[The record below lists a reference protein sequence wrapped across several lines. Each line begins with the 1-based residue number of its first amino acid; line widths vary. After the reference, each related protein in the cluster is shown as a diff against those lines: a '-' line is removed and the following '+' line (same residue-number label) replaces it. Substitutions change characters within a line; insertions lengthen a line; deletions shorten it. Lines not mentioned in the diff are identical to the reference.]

1 MKTSDRPLD
10 PRLIEVMTHSMEH
23 RGPDDFGM
31 CFVGR
36 KGPVLWRSAHN
47 LPEFREKGV
56 AMGHRRLSVFDLTE
70 AGRQPFLSPNKRF
83 TMVFNGE
90 IYNYVELRDELVQH
104 GFHFSTD
111 CDTEVLIAAF
121 EKWGTD
127 CFQHLNGYW
136 AVVIWD
142 DQAKELVV
150 ARDRLGEKPLLYA
163 QVDGDWV
170 FASEAKTLFKH
181 PKINARPDEQSLMR
195 FIADGSG
202 PTGEDTFFSGIKTVE
217 PGTFITFRDGR
228 ISKTQYWT
236 PSTFSIPRPTN
247 DSAAVQEFNELLT
260 DAVRLRLRGDI
271 RVGAM
276 LSGGLDSTSVIS
288 CITTLLASQPN
299 ESRMVGDTVQAF
311 TAGFPG
317 LKNDETKKVED
328 FCRLTE
334 IGVHKIFP
342 ANEGEIEKCLA
353 RVAWNSEAPFY
364 SPVVIVHDMLMKL
377 VRSTDIR
384 VTLDGTGS
392 DELFGGYD
400 WYIPLAIRDS
410 FHSLRICEAIGNIKG
425 WRSKHGKSW
434 LIGIERSLFPGFA
447 QTIRSIRGR
456 PRQWHSRLF
465 QSELRPRHVPAV
477 QGRNFLDRAL
487 KVDLLQYN
495 TPRWVNMIDRI
506 SMANA
511 IISRSPF
518 LDYRL
523 VEFAFSLDNSLKIRN
538 AETKYI
544 LRQAKRNVLPA
555 SIVNDPKKVQF
566 GGPATQWLKGS
577 LKNFVLS
584 LRDGKDAKLS
594 GLLRTDALNDFIDD
608 FFRSERLDP
617 ARMWRIVSSEAFLRV
632 YS

>member
-1 MKTSDRPLD
+1 MCGLVAYLKTSDRPLD
-10 PRLIEVMTHSMEH
+10 PRLIEVMTHSMEQ

-36 KGPVLWRSAHN
+36 EGPVLWRSAHN
-47 LPEFREKGV
+47 LPAFREKGV

-70 AGRQPFLSPNKRF
+70 AGRQPFLSPSKRF

-127 CFQHLNGYW
+127 CFQRLNGYW

-142 DQAKELVV
+142 DHAKELVV

-170 FASEAKTLFKH
+170 FASEAKTFFKH
-181 PKINARPDEQSLMR
+181 PKITARPDEQSLMR

-217 PGTFITFRDGR
+217 PGTFLTFRDGR
-228 ISKTQYWT
+228 ISKTRYWN

-247 DSAAVQEFNELLT
+247 DFAAVQEFNELLT

-317 LKNDETKKVED
+317 RRT
-328 FCRLTE
+328 T
-334 IGVHKIFP
+334 
-342 ANEGEIEKCLA
+342 
-353 RVAWNSEAPFY
+353 
-364 SPVVIVHDMLMKL
+364 
-377 VRSTDIR
+377 
-384 VTLDGTGS
+384 
-392 DELFGGYD
+392 
-400 WYIPLAIRDS
+400 
-410 FHSLRICEAIGNIKG
+410 
-425 WRSKHGKSW
+425 
-434 LIGIERSLFPGFA
+434 
-447 QTIRSIRGR
+447 R
-456 PRQWHSRLF
+456 PRR
-465 QSELRPRHVPAV
+465 
-477 QGRNFLDRAL
+477 
-487 KVDLLQYN
+487 
-495 TPRWVNMIDRI
+495 
-506 SMANA
+506 
-511 IISRSPF
+511 
-518 LDYRL
+518 
-523 VEFAFSLDNSLKIRN
+523 
-538 AETKYI
+538 
-544 LRQAKRNVLPA
+544 
-555 SIVNDPKKVQF
+555 
-566 GGPATQWLKGS
+566 
-577 LKNFVLS
+577 
-584 LRDGKDAKLS
+584 
-594 GLLRTDALNDFIDD
+594 
-608 FFRSERLDP
+608 
-617 ARMWRIVSSEAFLRV
+617 
-632 YS
+632 